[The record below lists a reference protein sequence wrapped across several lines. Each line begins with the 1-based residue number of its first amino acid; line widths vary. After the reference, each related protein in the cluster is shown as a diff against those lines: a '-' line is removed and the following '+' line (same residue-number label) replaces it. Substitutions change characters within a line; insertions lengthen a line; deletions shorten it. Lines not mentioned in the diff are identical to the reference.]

1 MVYAASDP
9 EVSEGVCSAGYR
21 EKMPAFDSLR

>member
-9 EVSEGVCSAGYR
+9 EVSEGVCKAGYQ
-21 EKMPAFDSLR
+21 EEMHELRLG